1 MFVATL
7 GQISSAEDPENP
19 QANLAEMTWLS
30 GPHEGQKL
38 FTPPVIAALLV
49 YFAFALQCTS
59 TIAVLRK
66 ESGSWKWP
74 ALAFGYM
81 TALAWIA
88 AFVTKTL
95 VGLLTG

>member
-1 MFVATL
+1 M
-7 GQISSAEDPENP
+7 
-19 QANLAEMTWLS
+19 
-30 GPHEGQKL
+30 
-38 FTPPVIAALLV
+38 LV

>member
-1 MFVATL
+1 M
-7 GQISSAEDPENP
+7 
-19 QANLAEMTWLS
+19 
-30 GPHEGQKL
+30 
-38 FTPPVIAALLV
+38 IAALLV